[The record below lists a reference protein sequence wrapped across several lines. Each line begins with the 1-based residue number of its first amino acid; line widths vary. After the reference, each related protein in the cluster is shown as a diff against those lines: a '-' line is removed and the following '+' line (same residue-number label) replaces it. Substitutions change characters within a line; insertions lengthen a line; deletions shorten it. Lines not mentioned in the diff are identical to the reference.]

1 MIPADGHLRPRY
13 SYALLTRRPSE
24 LAPAKDVDVQVP
36 HGLAGVVAVVHHQ
49 PEIVGDA
56 SLTCDLPHRLEKLA
70 AQGLVVE
77 LRELGDVPSGYD
89 QDVEWRARKDVV
101 DRHDVIVLIDDRRGD
116 LSGHDATE
124 QAVVHAAKRIP
135 TCP

>member
-1 MIPADGHLRPRY
+1 MPA
-13 SYALLTRRPSE
+13 TE
-24 LAPAKDVDVQVP
+24 NVEMQMP
-36 HGLAGVVAVVHHQ
+36 HRLAGVVAVVHHQ

-56 SLTCDLPHRLEKLA
+56 SLACDLPHGLEKLA

-77 LRELGDVPSGYD
+77 LRKLGDVPSGYD
-89 QDVEWRARKDVV
+89 QDVERRARKDVV
-101 DRHDVIVLIDDRRGD
+101 DRHDVVVLIDDRRGD

-135 TCP
+135 MCP